1 MENIN
6 NTTEKKFDFINFF
19 YGLGAAIILVAAMFK
34 FLGWNLGDV
43 LFIIGLTT
51 EAIIFLISAFDWKYN
66 KKEYEWDKVFP
77 QLNKNE
83 IPISI
88 DVELLEGTQE
98 QQIRKIIE
106 SLTTLHSSVVSLNTA
121 TRKLNESIAKI
132 DKNFDVISETTS
144 LYEKELNTLKDK
156 IARANYSLRDF
167 DNFAVKD

>member
-1 MENIN
+1 MSNSI
-6 NTTEKKFDFINFF
+6 EKKFDFINFF
-19 YGLGAAIILVAAMFK
+19 YGLGAAIILVAATFK
-34 FLGWNLGDV
+34 FLGWNLGDI

-51 EAIIFLISAFDWKYN
+51 EAIIFMISAFDWKYN

-77 QLNKNE
+77 QLNKGE
-83 IPISI
+83 TPTDTDIEMLS
-88 DVELLEGTQE
+88 GTQE

-121 TRKLNESIAKI
+121 TKKLNESIEKI

-144 LYEKELNTLKDK
+144 MYQKELNTLKDK
-156 IARANYSLRDF
+156 IAKANYGLRDF